1 MPNRPRLDFYHPWV
15 IDTQFGHP
23 IVILEMS
30 VQGEQRIMNIGLL
43 LFYDDG
49 IYHPS
54 RPQAAQFLLD
64 GEITPDDRC

>member
-1 MPNRPRLDFYHPWV
+1 
-15 IDTQFGHP
+15 
-23 IVILEMS
+23 VILEVS

-54 RPQAAQFLLD
+54 WPQAAQFLLD
-64 GEITPDDRC
+64 GEITPDDRG